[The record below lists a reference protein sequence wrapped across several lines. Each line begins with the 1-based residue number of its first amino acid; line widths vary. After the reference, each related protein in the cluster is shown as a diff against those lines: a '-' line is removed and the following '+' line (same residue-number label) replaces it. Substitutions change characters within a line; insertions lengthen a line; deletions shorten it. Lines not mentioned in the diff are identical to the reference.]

1 MKLTTFARARQLSGW
16 QAIAFGAT
24 LLERSLPNYQLF
36 CEVTGFADPQQYR
49 NTLDGIWD
57 WLANPKAKLN
67 LAVQL
72 EKTEQAVPDAADFD
86 NFGVYPAIDVG
97 ISLTSLLLLM
107 MDEDPQGAVVISKLS
122 QGSVE
127 AFIEAS
133 SDAALGND
141 EIKAHPLMQWEIAF
155 QQELLD
161 KLEQI
166 QRNKDSMQALKRMAV
181 EEGITNIGLE
191 IG

>member
-1 MKLTTFARARQLSGW
+1 MKLTTFARVRQLSGW

-36 CEVTGFADPQQYR
+36 CELTGFADPAQYR
-49 NTLDGIWD
+49 NTLDAIWD
-57 WLANPKAKLN
+57 WLANPKARIN

-72 EKTEQAVPDAADFD
+72 EKTELAIPDAADFD
-86 NFGVYPAIDVG
+86 SYGVYPAIDVG
-97 ISLTSLLLLM
+97 ISLASLILLM

-127 AFIEAS
+127 AYVEATS
-133 SDAALGND
+133 ESELSA
-141 EIKAHPLMQWEIAF
+141 EQVKSHPLMQWEIAF

-161 KLEQI
+161 QI
-166 QRNKDSMQALKRMAV
+166 DKANRNKESMRALQQMAT

-191 IG
+191 IS